1 MRLACEREHAHA
13 ATGIVPAGFQGID
26 KAQFRQ
32 DWQTSFPI
40 DLRWRR
46 RKSGCDTCLEE
57 ECAMSSK
64 TGSATAFVALSMA
77 TAVAMMSLANLASER
92 LPGLRTLLLMS
103 VAPEAAASA
112 GAVGQNPEF
121 PVSP

>member
-1 MRLACEREHAHA
+1 MGLHCERERVLA
-13 ATGIVPAGFQGID
+13 ATGIVPACFQGID

-40 DLRWRR
+40 DLQWRR
-46 RKSGCDTCLEE
+46 QKSGCDTCLGK

-64 TGSATAFVALSMA
+64 TGSATVFVALSLA
-77 TAVAMMSLANLASER
+77 TAVAMMSLVNLASER
-92 LPGLRTLLLMS
+92 LPGLRALLLMS
-103 VAPEAAASA
+103 AAPEAAASA